1 MSALTTNL
9 KKYIIWYKIG
19 SILAWIGGVLIG
31 LGIIG
36 LVFFALKMP
45 LLLLLIIPCGL
56 GVCYCLWYASLVS
69 KCVKTLKA
77 IEISNYIVSL
87 ETLATEQANLIRAQG
102 IVLVSSF
109 IIGILTL
116 VSVVVLGASFFG
128 GLSNSDSA
136 SSSTNKDYS
145 NSTNSTRSNNSTSS
159 SNLDNSY
166 DPSPNNSNTDNGSNI
181 PSSTAN
187 STSISQPNS
196 NSTNS
201 SINLNPSSTSDNT
214 SSSYTNSSSSTIINF
229 N

>member
-1 MSALTTNL
+1 MSVLTTNL
-9 KKYIIWYKIG
+9 KKYIIWYKFA
-19 SILAWIGGVLIG
+19 SILAWLGGILTS

-36 LVFFALKMP
+36 LVLFALKIP
-45 LLLLLIIPCGL
+45 WLLLLVIPYGL

-69 KCVKTLKA
+69 KCAKTLKT

-116 VSVVVLGASFFG
+116 VGIVVSRASFIG
-128 GLSNSDSA
+128 GHSNSDSSI
-136 SSSTNKDYS
+136 SSPNKSYS
-145 NSTNSTRSNNSTSS
+145 NSNNSTRL
-159 SNLDNSY
+159 N
-166 DPSPNNSNTDNGSNI
+166 
-181 PSSTAN
+181 
-187 STSISQPNS
+187 

-201 SINLNPSSTSDNT
+201 SSSGNFHDPLLNNTNNGSNSSASSATSSISASQSSSNSTTSSTNPNSSSTSDNS